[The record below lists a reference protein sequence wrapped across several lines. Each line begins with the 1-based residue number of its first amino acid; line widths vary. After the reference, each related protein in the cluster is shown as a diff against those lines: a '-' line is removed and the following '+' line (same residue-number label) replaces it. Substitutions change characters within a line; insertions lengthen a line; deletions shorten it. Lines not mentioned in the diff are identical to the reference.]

1 MKTNHL
7 LLIEDSQE
15 IYTLV
20 NQALSTIC
28 QIDWVKSVAEAREAV
43 KRESYQLILL
53 DVGLPDGSGFDF
65 CTELHAQNKLIETP
79 VFFLTAKS
87 ELSEKV
93 LGFSAG
99 ADDYIVKP
107 FAPLE
112 LRARVESRLRKM
124 EMMKDQSGH
133 YKWKELEIDTQ
144 RQKVWII
151 SDDRNKELIDLTAL
165 EFKLLALFAKQPE
178 AVISRDDILNE
189 IWGEDVHVYSRS
201 VDTHVSKLRKKLAAR
216 SDLIESVHG
225 TGYKFCPT
233 PV

>member
-1 MKTNHL
+1 MKNNQL
-7 LLIEDSQE
+7 LLIEDSEE
-15 IYTLV
+15 IFTLV
-20 NQALSTIC
+20 NQALSSLT
-28 QIDWVKSVAEAREAV
+28 QIVWVKSVSEAREIL
-43 KRESYQLILL
+43 KKETFRLILL

-112 LRARVESRLRKM
+112 LRARVEARLRKM
-124 EMMKDQSGH
+124 EQLKDQSGH
-133 YKWKELEIDTQ
+133 YRWKELEIDTQ
-144 RQKVWII
+144 RQKVWIV
-151 SDDRNKELIDLTAL
+151 SDSNEKTVVDLTAL
-165 EFKLLALFAKQPE
+165 EFKLLALFAKKPE

-201 VDTHVSKLRKKLAAR
+201 VDTHVSKLRKKLGPR
-216 SDLIESVHG
+216 SELIESVHG

-233 PV
+233 QI

>member
-20 NQALSTIC
+20 SQALGNIC
-28 QIDWVKSVAEAREAV
+28 HIDWVKSVQDARTALKNET
-43 KRESYQLILL
+43 YQLILL

-65 CTELHAQNKLIETP
+65 CTELHSQNKLLETP
-79 VFFLTAKS
+79 VFFLTAKA

-112 LRARVESRLRKM
+112 LRARVEGRLRKM
-124 EMMKDQSGH
+124 EMLKDQSGH

-144 RQKVWII
+144 RQKVWVFNE
-151 SDDRNKELIDLTAL
+151 DRTKDPVDLTAL

-201 VDTHVSKLRKKLAAR
+201 VDTHVSKLRKKLGPQ

-233 PV
+233 PA